1 MKTLSSLEEGHIMV
15 SLVSR
20 MIKWCHEKDVF
31 LRQFEKLTAMRLIN
45 ETSVSKDAEEL
56 MLDSLKSNVGVKQ
69 CKRLR

>member
-1 MKTLSSLEEGHIMV
+1 MV

-20 MIKWCHEKDVF
+20 MIKWCAEKDVF

-56 MLDSLKSNVGVKQ
+56 MLDTLKSNVGVEQ

>member
-1 MKTLSSLEEGHIMV
+1 MV

-20 MIKWCHEKDVF
+20 MIKWCAEKDVF

-56 MLDSLKSNVGVKQ
+56 MLDSLKSNVG
-69 CKRLR
+69 LE